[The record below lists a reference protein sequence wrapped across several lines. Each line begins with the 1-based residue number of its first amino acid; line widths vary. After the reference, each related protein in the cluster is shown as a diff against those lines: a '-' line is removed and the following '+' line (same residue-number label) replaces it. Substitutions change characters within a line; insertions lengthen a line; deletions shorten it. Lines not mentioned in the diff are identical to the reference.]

1 MIWSDYSRS
10 EFRWF
15 APHHSGS
22 PNKISPYFFKDII
35 IKLVSSFLK
44 AEYISNNGGNT
55 KLKFTKKT
63 WTYDLICLL
72 LSRTENRRRAR
83 WTGRPSRPITMSSGF
98 ITFKQSSEKKK
109 RNFSWNGKKW
119 IRLLFFPWNRNRFLV
134 SLKIFNT
141 YLC

>member
-15 APHHSGS
+15 APHHLGS
-22 PNKISPYFFKDII
+22 SNKISPYFFKDII

-44 AEYISNNGGNT
+44 TEYISNNSGNA

-63 WTYDLICLL
+63 RTYDLICLL

-98 ITFKQSSEKKK
+98 ITFKQSSAIKNGFYSC
-109 RNFSWNGKKW
+109 NFSKYTKLILHFLFSQSGENFWNGIW
-119 IRLLFFPWNRNRFLV
+119 IL
-134 SLKIFNT
+134 SK
-141 YLC
+141 